1 VAITDAL
8 CRSFLDLW
16 WHFDPAAAT
25 QAGVAGYHGRLGA
38 FDPDSMRAH
47 LAAFRS
53 IAGAVEDLDVEDTA
67 DEIDRTAL
75 LDRLR
80 VLLFRFEHEHPWQ
93 RNPALWLEHA
103 TAAFEGLLGE
113 GGLGS
118 EDSAEPALERVRA
131 LPGFLGSAREA
142 LRKPP
147 AFLVETALAQLPA
160 LSGLL
165 DETAERFA
173 SAWSGAR
180 GAGGAG
186 GEAAAA
192 MTEAKAAL
200 EQLESG
206 LRQLSPDPDPY
217 GAAIGEDEVDRRLHH
232 EHASIHNAAEVWR
245 GALRQAAE
253 VENEVTAL
261 AAAIDSARSWR
272 DVYEWQR
279 EESPVWSELS
289 ATMLEAV
296 ESAARFAESHGM
308 SANAP
313 PLEVEPLS
321 AAAQVLEPL
330 GRYRPAGAFTRA
342 ALQLGDPDRQT
353 IPWLA
358 VRLGVPGMH
367 LHRVQRTALPSL
379 VRRHIAAP
387 STPLGWSLYA
397 AQLLTELGY
406 RSDPEARLVE
416 RVLFLRDV
424 HLAIVDLGLHTKQ
437 LTAEEAIAHLL
448 GHLPTDRRSA
458 LADVRRLAC
467 RPTSAC
473 AAMLGWQELRRLRD
487 DVQDGRGDAFSLE
500 EFHRELFG
508 YGGLPVPLI
517 RWGMGLDA

>member
-1 VAITDAL
+1 MAITDAL

-25 QAGVAGYHGRLGA
+25 QAGAPGYEGRLGA

-53 IAGAVEDLDVEDTA
+53 IAGAVEELEVDDTA

-80 VLLFRFEHEHPWQ
+80 VLLFRFEREHPWE

-103 TAAFEGLLGE
+103 AAAFEGLLG
-113 GGLGS
+113 GLGN
-118 EDSAEPALERVRA
+118 DSGAEAALERLRA
-131 LPGFLGSAREA
+131 LPGFLGSLRET

-147 AFLVETALAQLPA
+147 LFLVETALAQLPA
-160 LSGLL
+160 LSAVL
-165 DETAERFA
+165 DEAGEHFEP
-173 SAWSGAR
+173 AWSA
-180 GAGGAG
+180 AG

-200 EQLESG
+200 DQLESA
-206 LRQLSPDPDPY
+206 LRRLAADPDPY
-217 GAAIGEDEVDRRLHH
+217 GAAIGEDEVDLLLHH

-245 GALRQAAE
+245 AALRLAAE

-261 AAAIDSARSWR
+261 AAVIDAGRSWR
-272 DVYEWQR
+272 EVYDWQR

-289 ATMLEAV
+289 ANVLEDLEGAT
-296 ESAARFAESHGM
+296 RFAESQGL
-308 SANAP
+308 STRAP
-313 PLEVEPLS
+313 PLDVVPLS
-321 AAAQVLEPL
+321 AATQVLEPL
-330 GRYRPAGAFTRA
+330 ARYRPAGAFSRP
-342 ALQLGDPDRQT
+342 ALQLGDPDRPA
-353 IPWLA
+353 IPWLV

-367 LHRVQRTALPSL
+367 LHRSQRELLPAL

-387 STPLGWSLYA
+387 STPLGWSIYA
-397 AQLLTELGY
+397 ADLLAELGY
-406 RSDPEARLVE
+406 RSDPEARLVQ
-416 RVLFLRDV
+416 RVLFFRDV
-424 HLAIVDLGLHTKQ
+424 QLAIVDLGLHTKQ
-437 LTAEEAIAHLL
+437 FTAEEAVAHLL
-448 GHLPTDRRSA
+448 GRLPCDRRSA

-467 RPTSAC
+467 RPISAC
-473 AAMLGWQELRRLRD
+473 AAILGWQELRRLRD
-487 DVQDGRGDAFSLE
+487 DVKAARGEEFSLE
-500 EFHRELFG
+500 QFHRELFG